1 MLLSRLFTKTQKNFP
16 AEEEAINAKL
26 LIRAGFIRKM
36 SAGVYSYLPLAWRV
50 IKKIEKIVREEMD
63 AIGGQEVLMPALVA
77 KEYWDKSNR
86 WGVDVAYK
94 LESPYGEKFGL
105 GWTHEEVIT
114 AIAAQFISS
123 YHDLPS
129 AVYQIQTKFRAE
141 PRAKNG
147 LLRGREFIM
156 KDLYSFHATK
166 EDLDAYYQKVIKAYQ
181 KVFKRLRLKT
191 KVAEAAGGPFT
202 KEYTHEFQVL
212 APSGED
218 TIFYCTKCDFAQ
230 NKEIAI
236 VQQGN
241 RCPNC
246 GGDIELS
253 NAIEVGNVFKL
264 GTRYSDAFDLKFTDK
279 DGGKKPVI
287 MGSYGIGISRCLA
300 SLVEVHNDEK
310 GMIWSESVAPFKLH
324 LIALTGKAAPKKG
337 GPRLVAGREG
347 GAKIAKLAGR
357 VYTQLE
363 KAGVEVLY
371 DDRDVSA
378 GEKFS
383 DADLIGIPWRAV
395 ISERTGGKIELKGRD
410 SDKAKLVTLEQFL
423 KTLNPKP

>member
-1 MLLSRLFTKTQKNFP
+1 MLLSRLFTKTQKTFP
-16 AEEEAINAKL
+16 AEEEALNAKL

-50 IKKIEKIVREEMD
+50 IKKIEHIVREEMD
-63 AIGGQEVLMPALVA
+63 AIGGEEILMPALVA
-77 KEYWDKSNR
+77 KDYWDKSGR
-86 WGVDVAYK
+86 WGVDVIYK
-94 LESPYGEKFGL
+94 FESPYGEQFGL
-105 GWTHEEVIT
+105 GWTHEEIVT
-114 AIAAQFISS
+114 SLATHFINS
-123 YHDLPS
+123 YQDLPS

-181 KVFKRLRLKT
+181 KVFKRLGLKT
-191 KVAEAAGGPFT
+191 KVAEAAGGAFT

-218 TIFYCTKCDFAQ
+218 LIFYCAKCDFAQ
-230 NKEIAI
+230 NKEVSV
-236 VQQGN
+236 VQNGN
-241 RCPNC
+241 RCPKC
-246 GGDIELS
+246 GGDIESS

-264 GTRYSDAFDLKFTDK
+264 GTRYSDAFDLRFADK
-279 DGGKKPVI
+279 DGSKKPVI

-300 SLVEVHNDEK
+300 TLVEVYNDAK
-310 GMIWSESVAPFKLH
+310 GIIWPEAVAPFKVH
-324 LIALTGKAAPKKG
+324 LASLTGK
-337 GPRLVAGREG
+337 EG
-347 GAKIAKLAGR
+347 GAKIDKLASR
-357 VYTQLE
+357 VYNQLE
-363 KAGVEVLY
+363 KADVEVLF
-371 DDRDVSA
+371 DDRNCSA

-395 ISERTGGKIELKGRD
+395 ISERTGDKIELKRRD
-410 SDKAKLVTLEQFL
+410 SEKAKLIAIDALL
-423 KTLNPKP
+423 KTLTPKP

>member
-1 MLLSRLFTKTQKNFP
+1 MLLSRLFSKTQKTFP
-16 AEEEAINAKL
+16 AEEEAINAKFL
-26 LIRAGFIRKM
+26 LRAGFIRKM
-36 SAGVYSYLPLAWRV
+36 SAGVYAYLPLAWRV
-50 IKKIEKIVREEMD
+50 IKKIEQIVREEMD
-63 AIGGQEVLMPALVA
+63 AVDGQEVLMPALVA
-77 KEYWDKSNR
+77 KDYWDKSDR

-114 AIAAQFISS
+114 SLATHFINS
-123 YHDLPS
+123 YQDLPL
-129 AVYQIQTKFRAE
+129 AAYQIQTKFRAE

-181 KVFKRLRLKT
+181 KVFKRLGLKT
-191 KVAEAAGGPFT
+191 IVTEAAGGAFT

-218 TIFYCTKCDFAQ
+218 TIFYCVKCDFAQ
-230 NKEIAI
+230 NKEITV
-236 VQQGN
+236 VQAGN

-246 GGDIELS
+246 GGDIQS
-253 NAIEVGNVFKL
+253 SSAIEVGNVFKL
-264 GTRYSDAFDLKFTDK
+264 GARYSDAFDLKFTDK
-279 DGGKKPVI
+279 DGEKKPVI

-300 SLVEVHNDEK
+300 SLVEVYNDAK
-310 GMIWSESVAPFKLH
+310 GMIWPEAVAPYRVH
-324 LIALTGKAAPKKG
+324 LISLTGKD
-337 GPRLVAGREG
+337 G
-347 GAKIAKLAGR
+347 GAKIAKLANK

-363 KAGVEVLY
+363 KAEVEVLY
-371 DDRDVSA
+371 DDRQSSA

-383 DADLIGIPWRAV
+383 DADLIGLPWRAV
-395 ISERTGGKIELKGRD
+395 VSERTGDKIELKRRD
-410 SDKAKLVTLEQFL
+410 SDKAKLVTLEQLL
-423 KTLNPKP
+423 KNLEPKT